1 MIWKRASNTS
11 CPLLEHTRFQDTW
24 LLGRRIVENS
34 PPPANVKPHLL
45 LLWVVFQVEP
55 AGRQRAVTLGWCLP
69 SKEAW
74 AHYANACRTFA
85 GCTLN
90 SKTHHQPQPA
100 IYLRPPSSIFHLLRT
115 QIPRSFPLRAA
126 EPATSAACTRVQPTC
141 LGTTSRRPAH
151 VAASTKVLS
160 NNRIA
165 STPQSLSLLSPRPD
179 NSNRL
184 TPLLIECSNAGH
196 SCAPPSCL
204 PGQSASGSGGGVF
217 ISAALPLPPSR
228 WERLPRQCS
237 PSIGRLWYVTHTYT
251 HTYIHAHMQE
261 QTHLT
266 FPSPSSSPCTSPRK
280 HTADI

>member
-1 MIWKRASNTS
+1 M
-11 CPLLEHTRFQDTW
+11 
-24 LLGRRIVENS
+24 ENS
-34 PPPANVKPHLL
+34 PTTCQCEAPSTA
-45 LLWVVFQVEP
+45 VV
-55 AGRQRAVTLGWCLP
+55 GRFLGG
-69 SKEAW
+69 
-74 AHYANACRTFA
+74 ACRTSTSSDSRLVLALQRSLGPLRKCLPDF
-85 GCTLN
+85 CRL
-90 SKTHHQPQPA
+90 HPQLQNPSSTSTCH
-100 IYLRPPSSIFHLLRT
+100 LPPPPSSIFHLLRT

-126 EPATSAACTRVQPTC
+126 EPATSAARTRDQPTC

-151 VAASTKVLS
+151 VAASSKVLS

-179 NSNRL
+179 NTDRL

-237 PSIGRLWYVTHTYT
+237 PSIGRLWYVTHIYT
-251 HTYIHAHMQE
+251 HTCTCKSRRKHTRAPTSY
-261 QTHLT
+261 LS
-266 FPSPSSSPCTSPRK
+266 SPSSPLCTCPAKTHS
-280 HTADI
+280 